1 MKSREEIEAYL
12 KLHHITLPHG
22 RVNAICALC
31 ADCWSEGFED
41 CNNFDGESA
50 VQTMALTVKELAER
64 LNGREYGR
72 EMNKADEA
80 DALKNGLCVVYGASD
95 DLMEFCGAI
104 HHEAGAWEGVNIA
117 ITENAVLEDPENF
130 ESFEH
135 KIKAVWGK
143 DGRSWTY
150 ETDIP
155 HETFDIME
163 GENVYCR
170 GIVFSVKDVCEDPD
184 AIFVWGERINKEE

>member
-12 KLHHITLPHG
+12 DLHHITLTHG
-22 RVNAICALC
+22 RVDAIYALYQNG
-31 ADCWSEGFED
+31 WSDGFED
-41 CNNFDGESA
+41 CNNFDGGSS
-50 VQTMALTVKELAER
+50 VQTKTLTCKGLAER

-72 EMNKADEA
+72 EMNKTDEA
-80 DALKNGLCVVYGASD
+80 GALKNGLCVVFGASD
-95 DLMEFCGAI
+95 DLMEFRGAI
-104 HHEAGAWEGVNIA
+104 AHEAGAWEGVNIA

-143 DGRSWTY
+143 DGISWTY

-170 GIVFSVKDVCEDPD
+170 GIVFSVKNVCDDPD